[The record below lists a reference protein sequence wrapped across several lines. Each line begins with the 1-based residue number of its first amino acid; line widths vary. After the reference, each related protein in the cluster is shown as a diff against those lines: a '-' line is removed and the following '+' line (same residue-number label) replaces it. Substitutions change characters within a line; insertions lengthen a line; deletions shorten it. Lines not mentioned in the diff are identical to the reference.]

1 MQQLASPQQA
11 APSTFQSQPVE
22 QPVPDLGMQS
32 AESIPMHDAEEVPA
46 TLPQPESDPGQ
57 SPGDAKPVV
66 EIADTEPTLVY
77 PDNQLGLSDYDSP
90 CDLDASPAPVI
101 RQAEAVAAA
110 TPMKRADGE
119 MPVALVEDLQRLHI
133 STPKPKPA
141 PKKSCSMADDGIKF
155 TGLTPDAVKVWTAL
169 LRRQSTDS
177 ISESPAPSVA
187 APSVEAPAAPN
198 VEAPAAPNVAA
209 PAAPS
214 VAAPSVAA
222 PSVAAQ
228 AAPSVAA
235 PAPATPMSMAAEPK
249 LVELSPLQL
258 MKMDEVQLGHQLVQV
273 QKCPEFAEFEKGVQV
288 APGDPLKTLLLF
300 DAWKQQHAKMAPEQ
314 QQEQQPQPASSA
326 VAPTPPAAPPGD
338 SDRDG
343 GDDDQ
348 RGDDDEKKA
357 GRAMYMRYYRSV
369 RSSRV
374 PAAVA
379 VKFRQACHDPTGKLA
394 AELFA
399 AYIEC
404 NENWLSSSIV
414 LEESQTHNETEGG
427 RWGWLTKEDP

>member
-11 APSTFQSQPVE
+11 APPTFQSQPIE
-22 QPVPDLGMQS
+22 QPVPDLDVQS

-57 SPGDAKPVV
+57 SPCDPKPVV
-66 EIADTEPTLVY
+66 EVLDSEPTLVY
-77 PDNQLGLSDYDSP
+77 PDNQLGLSDYESP
-90 CDLDASPAPVI
+90 GDLAASPAPVI

-110 TPMKRADGE
+110 TPMKPADGE
-119 MPVALVEDLQRLHI
+119 MPMALVEDLKKLHI
-133 STPKPKPA
+133 STPKQKPA
-141 PKKSCSMADDGIKF
+141 PKNSRSMADDGITF
-155 TGLTPDAVKVWTAL
+155 SGLTPDAVKVWSAL

-187 APSVEAPAAPN
+187 ASPSV
-198 VEAPAAPNVAA
+198 AAPNVA
-209 PAAPS
+209 
-214 VAAPSVAA
+214 
-222 PSVAAQ
+222 VAAQ
-228 AAPSVAA
+228 NVAAPSVAA
-235 PAPATPMSMAAEPK
+235 PAPATPSVPK
-249 LVELSPLQL
+249 LLELSPLQL
-258 MKMDEVQLGHQLVQV
+258 MKMDEVQLGHQLALVQ
-273 QKCPEFAEFEKGVQV
+273 QCPDFAEFQQGVHV

-300 DAWKQQHAKMAPEQ
+300 DAWKQQHAKMALEQ
-314 QQEQQPQPASSA
+314 QQEQQPEQQQQPPSSA
-326 VAPTPPAAPPGD
+326 PAPEASAAAPPAAPPGD

-343 GDDDQ
+343 GDGDQ
-348 RGDDDEKKA
+348 TGDDDERKA

-369 RSSRV
+369 RSSKV

-379 VKFRQACHDPTGKLA
+379 VKFRQACSDPTGKLA

-414 LEESQTHNETEGG
+414 LEESQIHNETEGG
-427 RWGWLTKEDP
+427 RWSWLTKEDP